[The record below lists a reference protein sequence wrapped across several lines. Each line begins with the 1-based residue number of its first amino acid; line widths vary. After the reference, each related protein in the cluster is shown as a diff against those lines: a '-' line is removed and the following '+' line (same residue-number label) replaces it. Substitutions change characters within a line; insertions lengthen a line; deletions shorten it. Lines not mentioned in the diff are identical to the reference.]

1 MRTFL
6 SAAGV
11 GVLMSL
17 LVFTPNAMGQ
27 ATDPLAGTWT
37 LNVAKSKFSPDPA
50 PKSETRTYR
59 TVGQEIKATS
69 KTVDSSGKT
78 STQEWTVNYDGKDHP
93 EIGDPDAD
101 SLSFKRIDAY
111 NVEFTEKKAGKPVI
125 TGTRVIAKDGRTMTI
140 TSKGVNAK
148 GQAINSALVFEK
160 Q

>member
-1 MRTFL
+1 
-6 SAAGV
+6 
-11 GVLMSL
+11 MSL
-17 LVFTPNAMGQ
+17 LVFTPNAIGQ
-27 ATDPLAGTWT
+27 ATDPLVGTWT